1 MRALSLLGSYLTFN
15 ETNLELVAREGIV
28 SVLKFQIESH
38 CREIGCYGSEA
49 DRKTLCDA
57 TKYVHAMRRTHGI
70 PELPKNWFTLHQ
82 VNMKQESFVSAMIQD
97 AESSPYEI
105 FKQGGLTLIAQ
116 PFDMLF
122 CEAVD
127 RAGREAS
134 SVSRNLAV
142 RYLSEYIETHNN
154 TPIASGQIRGWSMK
168 YKKGWVIGVL
178 NEIDIMYR
186 EQYGGTGIVWSGNE
200 G

>member
-1 MRALSLLGSYLTFN
+1 MGCCLSRPAVQEDSVDEIPLQPSIPAGLPTITLPDSQSVSNSLSGLQPYISLSHSGGSDSPIEGEVEYSVARHGFDRIYIMRALSLLGSYLTFN

-82 VNMKQESFVSAMIQD
+82 VNMKQENFVSAMSKSMD
-97 AESSPYEI
+97 FPVPVA
-105 FKQGGLTLIAQ
+105 
-116 PFDMLF
+116 
-122 CEAVD
+122 
-127 RAGREAS
+127 
-134 SVSRNLAV
+134 
-142 RYLSEYIETHNN
+142 LS
-154 TPIASGQIRGWSMK
+154 
-168 YKKGWVIGVL
+168 
-178 NEIDIMYR
+178 
-186 EQYGGTGIVWSGNE
+186 
-200 G
+200 